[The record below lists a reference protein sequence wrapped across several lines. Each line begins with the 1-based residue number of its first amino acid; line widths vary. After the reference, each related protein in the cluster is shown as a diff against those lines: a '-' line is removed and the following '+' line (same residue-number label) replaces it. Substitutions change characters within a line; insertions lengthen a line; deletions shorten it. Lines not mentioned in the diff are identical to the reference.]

1 MKRNILTGLAAG
13 LFCLGLLTGAVA
25 QTAASDTVIT
35 EVPRVPWIKDQAWT
49 EIVEQAR
56 AADQPILI
64 DFTAKWCG
72 PCRLLDVMVFTEKE
86 VINGLA
92 EVVTF
97 QVDVDKPEYAR
108 VKEAFAVEV
117 LPTLVWCDSR
127 GIEVDR
133 FTSYRSA
140 DEFLE
145 ILGGWRGN
153 RTIDRML
160 ADQKST
166 SPENPAV
173 LLDLARRHAERGQY
187 REAEIQ
193 YLRLMNFR
201 HEADTR
207 TVVRGMLGL
216 AELEE
221 RAGNTEQSDKLVSQA
236 TALYAVAEPTPE
248 MLAYRT
254 EGLMEI
260 ALFQEDRGDTLEVL
274 ETYRTIVA
282 LDDTEV
288 LGLEG
293 FARTAVAAEVELEE
307 ATRCALRAM
316 VFSDKD
322 AQIIGTLAETYYKRG
337 LYSKAIRWINLS
349 IERDPEYDLY
359 RERLAVY
366 EAAQA
371 EGGGRYRGSSRR
383 SSTR

>member
-1 MKRNILTGLAAG
+1 MKRHFLIWLLAGLLGQGLASG
-13 LFCLGLLTGAVA
+13 VHA
-25 QTAASDTVIT
+25 QTAEPDTIVA
-35 EVPRVPWIKDQAWT
+35 EVPRVPWIKDQPWT
-49 EIVEQAR
+49 EIVEMAR
-56 AADQPILI
+56 SADQPILI

-86 VINGLA
+86 VIRRLS

-127 GIEVDR
+127 GNEVDR

-160 ADQKST
+160 AEEKAT

-221 RAGNTEQSDKLVSQA
+221 RAGNRERSDRLVSQA

-248 MLAYRT
+248 MLVYRT

-274 ETYRTIVA
+274 ETYRTIVE

-293 FARTAVAAEVELEE
+293 FARTAVAADVELEE

-322 AQIIGTLAETYYKRG
+322 ARIIGTLAETYYKRG
-337 LYSKAIRWINLS
+337 LYTKAIRWINLS
-349 IERDPEYDLY
+349 IERDPAYGLY

-366 EAAQA
+366 EAARA
-371 EGGGRYRGSSRR
+371 DGGHRYQGSSRR
-383 SSTR
+383 SSAR